1 MRPALRPVMQER
13 MLGAGSRLHLGQ
25 CVLDLQARE
34 LRTPGDQPVELRP
47 KALDVLLV
55 LAEQPGR
62 VVDKKT
68 LMDRVWTGVVVGD
81 DSLTQTIVEI
91 RRALDDRGHRVLCTV
106 ARRGYRLQPSE
117 TSAPAPVPSLSI
129 AVLPITHTDAEPD
142 SVHCANALTAELTAR
157 AGVGLPD
164 AKVVARETVSAMGGV
179 VTDPR
184 AVARQL
190 GVQQVLCGEL
200 RAVAGGWTLMLSVVD
215 GVSGARRWSHRFA
228 LAHTALP
235 QQIGEVAAQAA
246 RALLVEMHRTAAE
259 VAARRPLSERSVG
272 ELALQGWARLYDG
285 ISPSNLEQAQQLFDQ
300 AVEKDPLHLRGLG
313 GVLTT
318 NYWRAQLGW
327 ASDRTLAHQRV
338 LDTAARLEKLYPDE
352 TLTAFSRGSAADIER
367 RWDLRLSIYD
377 RLCER
382 DPANSTAHFGRA
394 CGLLKLG
401 RFDECVVEIN
411 EARRLSVD
419 DFRAGWW
426 CSFAA
431 CAELMAGRHEQAATE
446 AQRAI
451 AANACLPLPPLLLAA
466 ALERD
471 GRSAEGRDILRQ
483 HRLREPLCDRAYVE
497 VLLGAG
503 SAAYE
508 DGCAQFISTLAAM
521 GLASRQSSQ
530 SVSDVH
536 R

>member
-1 MRPALRPVMQER
+1 MCPALSPVIHER
-13 MLGAGSRLHLGQ
+13 MLAAESRLHLGA

-34 LRTPGDQPVELRP
+34 LRTAGDQPVGLRP

-62 VVDKKT
+62 VVDKQT
-68 LMDRVWTGVVVGD
+68 LMERVWTGVVVGD
-81 DSLTQTIVEI
+81 DSLTQTVVEI
-91 RRALDDRGHRVLCTV
+91 RRALDDPGRRILCTV

-117 TSAPAPVPSLSI
+117 TSAPAAPSLSI

-142 SVHCANALTAELTAR
+142 SVRCANALTAELTSR

-164 AKVVARETVSAMGGV
+164 AKVVARETVAAMGGM

-190 GVQQVLCGEL
+190 GVQQVVCGEL
-200 RAVAGGWTLMLSVVD
+200 RAIAGGWTLMLSVVD

-259 VAARRPLSERSVG
+259 VAARRPLSERSAG

-300 AVEKDPLHLRGLG
+300 SVEKDPLHLRGLG

-446 AQRAI
+446 AQKAI

-471 GRSAEGRDILRQ
+471 GRSEEGREVLRQ
-483 HRLREPLCDRAYVE
+483 HRLREPLCDCAHVE
-497 VLLGAG
+497 LLLGAG
-503 SAAYE
+503 NAAYE
-508 DGCAQFISTLAAM
+508 QGCTRFISTLAAM